1 MNNANIFEQHLAAP
15 LIIHADMD
23 ESAFRCEFA
32 RMQVRAAATADF
44 VAGELDLDD
53 YLDTIEDSG
62 VDIDD
67 ALETWNSGQSYMS

>member
-1 MNNANIFEQHLAAP
+1 MIDANIFEQHLATP
-15 LIIHADMD
+15 LIIHAEMD
-23 ESAFRCEFA
+23 EAAFAYEFA

-53 YLDTIEDSG
+53 YLDTLQYSG

-67 ALETWNSGQSYMS
+67 ALKTWNSGQSYMS